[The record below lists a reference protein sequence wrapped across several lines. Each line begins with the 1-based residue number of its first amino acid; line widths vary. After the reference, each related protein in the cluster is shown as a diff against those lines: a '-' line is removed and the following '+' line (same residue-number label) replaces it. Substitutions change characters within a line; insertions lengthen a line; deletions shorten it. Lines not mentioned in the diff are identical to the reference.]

1 MEEERKQYKSVKRFI
16 AYLSREV
23 KARKNPLVNGVK
35 LKSPCSYS
43 MISNPLKNKE
53 KTKRILRQH
62 DELLRKTGVYPL
74 KSPL

>member
-1 MEEERKQYKSVKRFI
+1 MKE
-16 AYLSREV
+16 A
-23 KARKNPLVNGVK
+23 KAMRNPLINGRK

-53 KTKRILRQH
+53 KTKRTLRQH

-74 KSPL
+74 KSPI

>member
-1 MEEERKQYKSVKRFI
+1 MR
-16 AYLSREV
+16 
-23 KARKNPLVNGVK
+23 NPLANGRK

-62 DELLRKTGVYPL
+62 DELLRKAGAKPP
-74 KSPL
+74 KSPLV